1 MSGRQL
7 GPRLVVRD
15 LVQAVAPY
23 DERESADQRWMLDW
37 IDAGHPLF
45 RTAKPATP
53 PQHLAVYS
61 VLIDAP
67 TRSIMIVWHVLAQA
81 WLFPGGHVDDLEDP
95 RASVVREL
103 AEELQIAPAF
113 HPEFGD
119 DPFFLT
125 VTQTRGA
132 DSHTDVT
139 LWFVFETDRDGP
151 MVPDEREFGEV
162 LWVPIDDRT
171 AWPAGVF
178 DPGLARFLAKLAAR
192 LGPDALPSR

>member
-1 MSGRQL
+1 MPADSTARSL
-7 GPRLVVRD
+7 IRRLVA
-15 LVQAVAPY
+15 AVEPGDRQEE
-23 DERESADQRWMLDW
+23 DERQWMLDW
-37 IDAGHPLF
+37 IDSGVQLF
-45 RTAKPATP
+45 RLAKPASP

-61 VLIDAP
+61 ILIDAP

-139 LWFVFETDRDGP
+139 LWFVFQTDRDDP
-151 MVPDEREFGEV
+151 MTPDEREFGEV
-162 LWVPIDDRT
+162 LWVPIDDLT
-171 AWPAGVF
+171 AWPDGVF
-178 DPGLARFLAKLAAR
+178 DPGLERFLEKLTAR
-192 LGPDALPSR
+192 LGPKALLAR